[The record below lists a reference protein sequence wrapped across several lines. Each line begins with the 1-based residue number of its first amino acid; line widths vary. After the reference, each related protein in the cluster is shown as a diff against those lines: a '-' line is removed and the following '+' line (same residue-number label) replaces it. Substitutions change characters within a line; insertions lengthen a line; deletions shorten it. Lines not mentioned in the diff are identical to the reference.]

1 MNWDSR
7 LRRFML
13 NYSAY
18 LDLVDGIV
26 QLTF

>member
-7 LRRFML
+7 LTRFIL

-18 LDLVDGIV
+18 PDLVDGIA

>member
-7 LRRFML
+7 LTRFML

-18 LDLVDGIV
+18 LDSVNGIA
-26 QLTF
+26 QFTF